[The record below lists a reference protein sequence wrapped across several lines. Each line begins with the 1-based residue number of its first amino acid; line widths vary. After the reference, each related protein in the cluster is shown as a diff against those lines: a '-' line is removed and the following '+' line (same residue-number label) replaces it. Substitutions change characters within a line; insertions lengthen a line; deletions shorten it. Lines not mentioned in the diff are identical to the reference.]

1 MPCRG
6 TCLRRTA
13 QAMLHRRAFAE
24 GQARPRAESHHP
36 SVCRSEGIAAAA
48 RVSRAVGKDSCA
60 ARGAKAG
67 VCACACVRRAC
78 GLGAY
83 SVVAQRARQA
93 KVGYL
98 REARLPPP
106 LLAATPR
113 RVCESTKPSSPACTV
128 VPVAA
133 TPVRRGLCACVAS
146 PEKCVRSTGSDE
158 HWHGGS
164 RAEAVA
170 DLGAEAVFGLEVAVQ
185 PLRVREESARGTC
198 CAARTVSSV
207 RAAAKATRQRRREL
221 SPFGLLLRAGAPR
234 GPITS
239 ARCTVLSERWRVVK
253 QYGLLGVLSFG

>member
-1 MPCRG
+1 M
-6 TCLRRTA
+6 
-13 QAMLHRRAFAE
+13 
-24 GQARPRAESHHP
+24 
-36 SVCRSEGIAAAA
+36 
-48 RVSRAVGKDSCA
+48 
-60 ARGAKAG
+60 
-67 VCACACVRRAC
+67 
-78 GLGAY
+78 
-83 SVVAQRARQA
+83 
-93 KVGYL
+93 
-98 REARLPPP
+98 
-106 LLAATPR
+106 
-113 RVCESTKPSSPACTV
+113 CESTKPSSPACTV

-253 QYGLLGVLSFG
+253 QYGLLGVLSFGERWRVAAYCSPCVSCEATTAATISGIGPRSCDRQTQYNMQHAACNAQPWRTSMQQCTAVMAHATHTCHSVCLSRHAHRKLPPRPRSCDQ